1 MAYRNDNVCS
11 RSVLTLEDRVRV
23 ILEKEKGLSNR
34 KLATLFKCG
43 KTQIT
48 RIIQSKDNI
57 LAEWEDNSNRGMKR
71 KRDGKYSSVNCL
83 LLEWYKS
90 ILSSNIPING
100 PMLREKALEIA
111 KQIGED
117 GFAASNGWLDRF
129 RVRHNIQFRTNCPE
143 PTSSG
148 VKNEVRNDN
157 RNDVLNYPVNITSH
171 FLAVVKKAAAVKQE
185 QSGEGESKQNH
196 PSCSSSAPSF
206 QDVGLSSTTENTEGN
221 ITGDLNKNEG
231 DDENS
236 ILPME
241 VNLDDETEEP
251 RDAQFNDTE
260 LDAEDPLNIDNTP
273 TSTTVIETVPTPKI
287 ISTATVVNDDKPN
300 EQKATGQNIHV
311 RQNLTENP
319 APLPVVPVN
328 PVRKRMQLKRPLPV
342 SDILDGYNAKVSIED
357 EYKNYIDEDKA
368 FLMSLLPAMKE
379 LTGPQKMEFKMTVL
393 NELKRIRYP
402 SSTPTPQ
409 TVGNLTVLP
418 YAFQPIPNLANI
430 SHVIPIQ
437 QRTINPTTLQQ
448 VINKNSSTTQ
458 QTCKILSS
466 QPPPLA
472 AIIPQTVS
480 ATSAETAKQK
490 QSPTVSSTATTAAT
504 VTAKPTPVE
513 PPAKRASVS
522 KDNNARSQPSATET
536 KKTTSRRTPAR
547 RKPKKQAAT
556 NETQNNTE
564 ETQIITSDLTTPQD
578 EEETRNDGEL
588 RTEIDLDE
596 IKIEH
601 IKVEPYDD
609 EDTEDAMENC

>member
-1 MAYRNDNVCS
+1 MPNCAV
-11 RSVLTLEDRVRV
+11 
-23 ILEKEKGLSNR
+23 KGCNNYNR
-34 KLATLFKCG
+34 KTKGTNIRYYTFPKDKEMQDKWLTVCKNRQLINLLNACICSEHFEPDSFTKPMKHVFLNYRPKGFRDLKPDAVPTLK
-43 KTQIT
+43 
-48 RIIQSKDNI
+48 
-57 LAEWEDNSNRGMKR
+57 
-71 KRDGKYSSVNCL
+71 
-83 LLEWYKS
+83 
-90 ILSSNIPING
+90 INVIDRNEN
-100 PMLREKALEIA
+100 REKQRPKWK
-111 KQIGED
+111 KQSSCRKKDEKFI
-117 GFAASNGWLDRF
+117 N
-129 RVRHNIQFRTNCPE
+129 NFRTHE
-143 PTSSG
+143 GKKSTGDSFEE
-148 VKNEVRNDN
+148 VQKNR
-157 RNDVLNYPVNITSH
+157 
-171 FLAVVKKAAAVKQE
+171 KKAAAVKQE

>member
-1 MAYRNDNVCS
+1 MS
-11 RSVLTLEDRVRV
+11 
-23 ILEKEKGLSNR
+23 R
-34 KLATLFKCG
+34 KLSTEQRIFVIKKWVKYNHDFIDVKAAFEHRFPDILPPTRQGIYKLYKRFLDTG
-43 KTQIT
+43 TVDDLPRSGRPRSIT
-48 RIIQSKDNI
+48 T
-57 LAEWEDNSNRGMKR
+57 EDNLRL
-71 KRDGKYSSVNCL
+71 VA
-83 LLEWYKS
+83 EAFVKS
-90 ILSSNIPING
+90 PHKSTGQISKEIKISDRSLRR
-100 PMLREKALEIA
+100 ML
-111 KQIGED
+111 
-117 GFAASNGWLDRF
+117 
-129 RVRHNIQFRTNCPE
+129 
-143 PTSSG
+143 
-148 VKNEVRNDN
+148 
-157 RNDVLNYPVNITSH
+157 ITGTFCCH
-171 FLAVVKKAAAVKQE
+171 RKKAAAVKQE

>member
-1 MAYRNDNVCS
+1 MSKRKCI
-11 RSVLTLEDRVRV
+11 SVSKKISVIYEVDKGVKKKDIAQKYGIPASSLSTILKNRHV
-23 ILEKEKGLSNR
+23 ILQQLDRRKENLSRKKLRGSTYDDIDEAILKWMTVMREKKLPLSGTLIR
-34 KLATLFKCG
+34 K
-43 KTQIT
+43 
-48 RIIQSKDNI
+48 
-57 LAEWEDNSNRGMKR
+57 
-71 KRDGKYSSVNCL
+71 
-83 LLEWYKS
+83 
-90 ILSSNIPING
+90 
-100 PMLREKALEIA
+100 KALEFGA
-111 KQIGED
+111 ALEHKDFQ
-117 GFAASNGWLDRF
+117 ASNGWLEKF
-129 RVRHNIQFRTNCPE
+129 KKRHCVIIR
-143 PTSSG
+143 
-148 VKNEVRNDN
+148 
-157 RNDVLNYPVNITSH
+157 
-171 FLAVVKKAAAVKQE
+171 
-185 QSGEGESKQNH
+185 
-196 PSCSSSAPSF
+196 
-206 QDVGLSSTTENTEGN
+206 STTENTEGN

>member
-1 MAYRNDNVCS
+1 MNWNLLVNTSRTAIRTGTVRKNKKPRVTKIWCKKLEFETAEEAENHVKALKLWKKCTAYKCLAGLKVAYRCTAAQYRQIECPARLYLLYHAEDMKVSLFETTSEHCNHIDGTRGLPLKTREFVRQIFNTGIKKPNAIIDAFRC
-11 RSVLTLEDRVRV
+11 RNLTVPDKMKLKNF
-23 ILEKEKGLSNR
+23 LTSLR
-34 KLATLFKCG
+34 K
-43 KTQIT
+43 
-48 RIIQSKDNI
+48 
-57 LAEWEDNSNRGMKR
+57 
-71 KRDGKYSSVNCL
+71 
-83 LLEWYKS
+83 
-90 ILSSNIPING
+90 
-100 PMLREKALEIA
+100 
-111 KQIGED
+111 
-117 GFAASNGWLDRF
+117 
-129 RVRHNIQFRTNCPE
+129 
-143 PTSSG
+143 
-148 VKNEVRNDN
+148 
-157 RNDVLNYPVNITSH
+157 
-171 FLAVVKKAAAVKQE
+171 KK
-185 QSGEGESKQNH
+185 
-196 PSCSSSAPSF
+196 
-206 QDVGLSSTTENTEGN
+206 STTENTEGN

>member
-1 MAYRNDNVCS
+1 MDYRPRKKISLQLKLLVINRIENGEKQSYVGRDLNLAASTIRSIFKNKDKVKEVCAKTLISLHKS
-11 RSVLTLEDRVRV
+11 RLTLPRSTLMIKTEKILNELLTNYV
-23 ILEKEKGLSNR
+23 IHSENGN
-34 KLATLFKCG
+34 CG
-43 KTQIT
+43 KKPVICLRTVQVKAQKIHENLK
-48 RIIQSKDNI
+48 IIYNVNDTDLIDDFNTDRNWLERFKKRYI
-57 LAEWEDNSNRGMKR
+57 LRQFVIKCDKGTSEDLEMHRDCEADSSDFLTDDEILKKIKREENKFKNKKNSG
-71 KRDGKYSSVNCL
+71 
-83 LLEWYKS
+83 
-90 ILSSNIPING
+90 
-100 PMLREKALEIA
+100 
-111 KQIGED
+111 
-117 GFAASNGWLDRF
+117 
-129 RVRHNIQFRTNCPE
+129 
-143 PTSSG
+143 
-148 VKNEVRNDN
+148 
-157 RNDVLNYPVNITSH
+157 
-171 FLAVVKKAAAVKQE
+171 
-185 QSGEGESKQNH
+185 
-196 PSCSSSAPSF
+196 
-206 QDVGLSSTTENTEGN
+206 STTENTEGN

>member
-1 MAYRNDNVCS
+1 MQCMLSQRGQLLIIHEGYKFRKMFSSKKKFYWKCTRKTCPAVMYLNETNSEILKSNTEHNHEKSDRLHRELIRNMITAKVIKNYGEKTITSIRNEIKNIPQDIAKYLTNQDVRLICS
-11 RSVLTLEDRVRV
+11 SLNRRKKRSLA
-23 ILEKEKGLSNR
+23 KENPV
-34 KLATLFKCG
+34 
-43 KTQIT
+43 
-48 RIIQSKDNI
+48 D
-57 LAEWEDNSNRGMKR
+57 EEDN
-71 KRDGKYSSVNCL
+71 
-83 LLEWYKS
+83 KS
-90 ILSSNIPING
+90 
-100 PMLREKALEIA
+100 
-111 KQIGED
+111 
-117 GFAASNGWLDRF
+117 
-129 RVRHNIQFRTNCPE
+129 
-143 PTSSG
+143 
-148 VKNEVRNDN
+148 KN
-157 RNDVLNYPVNITSH
+157 SM
-171 FLAVVKKAAAVKQE
+171 KKAAAVKQE

>member
-1 MAYRNDNVCS
+1 MVVCVVKNCFS
-11 RSVLTLEDRVRV
+11 SSKKKDRFYTFHVLPKNEEMLKKWLKCVGRPDLVKLNHVR
-23 ILEKEKGLSNR
+23 ICSKHFTADSYERDLQFELIGEPRR
-34 KLATLFKCG
+34 KHLKKDAVPTLFLP
-43 KTQIT
+43 
-48 RIIQSKDNI
+48 KDDDREI
-57 LAEWEDNSNRGMKR
+57 KR
-71 KRDGKYSSVNCL
+71 KRKRFKKIQARRETKRSSRRVNKTQPKRKIINS
-83 LLEWYKS
+83 KS
-90 ILSSNIPING
+90 N
-100 PMLREKALEIA
+100 ALHLFI
-111 KQIGED
+111 
-117 GFAASNGWLDRF
+117 
-129 RVRHNIQFRTNCPE
+129 
-143 PTSSG
+143 
-148 VKNEVRNDN
+148 
-157 RNDVLNYPVNITSH
+157 
-171 FLAVVKKAAAVKQE
+171 
-185 QSGEGESKQNH
+185 
-196 PSCSSSAPSF
+196 
-206 QDVGLSSTTENTEGN
+206 STTENTEGN

>member
-1 MAYRNDNVCS
+1 MNSVKRLRSYTVGEKLKIIRSAEEIGNRAAGRQYDISESCVRDWRKKREKLMHSSKSRRAFRGGIPKFPVVEEQLFSYLENV
-11 RSVLTLEDRVRV
+11 REQ
-23 ILEKEKGLSNR
+23 GLSVSTEMAQ
-34 KLATLFKCG
+34 L
-43 KTQIT
+43 
-48 RIIQSKDNI
+48 
-57 LAEWEDNSNRGMKR
+57 
-71 KRDGKYSSVNCL
+71 
-83 LLEWYKS
+83 
-90 ILSSNIPING
+90 
-100 PMLREKALEIA
+100 KAAEIA
-111 KQIGED
+111 KELQISN
-117 GFAASNGWLDRF
+117 FKASRGWLNRF
-129 RVRHNIQFRTNCPE
+129 TN
-143 PTSSG
+143 
-148 VKNEVRNDN
+148 R
-157 RNDVLNYPVNITSH
+157 
-171 FLAVVKKAAAVKQE
+171 KKAAAVKQE

>member
-1 MAYRNDNVCS
+1 MGIS
-11 RSVLTLEDRVRV
+11 FGSMHKMLTD
-23 ILEKEKGLSNR
+23 
-34 KLATLFKCG
+34 TLG
-43 KTQIT
+43 Y
-48 RIIQSKDNI
+48 SKVSAKWI
-57 LAEWEDNSNRGMKR
+57 PRLPAQASCKIRG
-71 KRDGKYSSVNCL
+71 
-83 LLEWYKS
+83 E
-90 ILSSNIPING
+90 
-100 PMLREKALEIA
+100 A
-111 KQIGED
+111 
-117 GFAASNGWLDRF
+117 
-129 RVRHNIQFRTNCPE
+129 
-143 PTSSG
+143 
-148 VKNEVRNDN
+148 
-157 RNDVLNYPVNITSH
+157 
-171 FLAVVKKAAAVKQE
+171 KKAAAVKQE

>member
-1 MAYRNDNVCS
+1 MSEKKRLRSFSFGEKLQIITLAKAYGNRFTGRKFNIPESCI
-11 RSVLTLEDRVRV
+11 RKWRKK
-23 ILEKEKGLSNR
+23 EKEITFANKDKRAFRGKEARFPDIETRLNEYIQQRQRFGYTVSNEM
-34 KLATLFKCG
+34 C
-43 KTQIT
+43 
-48 RIIQSKDNI
+48 RI
-57 LAEWEDNSNRGMKR
+57 
-71 KRDGKYSSVNCL
+71 
-83 LLEWYKS
+83 
-90 ILSSNIPING
+90 
-100 PMLREKALEIA
+100 KALEIA
-111 KQIGED
+111 EQLNIGENE
-117 GFAASNGWLDRF
+117 FKASRCWVRRF
-129 RVRHNIQFRTNCPE
+129 MCR
-143 PTSSG
+143 
-148 VKNEVRNDN
+148 
-157 RNDVLNYPVNITSH
+157 
-171 FLAVVKKAAAVKQE
+171 KKAAAVKQE

>member
-1 MAYRNDNVCS
+1 MESQLEALLKNKSKNKAQPTKRIKGIKAGRQNIQERGKEIIANVLKFFRCLAYDENIRKNINFSQIQKLSAVACGVS
-11 RSVLTLEDRVRV
+11 ERSV
-23 ILEKEKGLSNR
+23 
-34 KLATLFKCG
+34 
-43 KTQIT
+43 QHIT
-48 RIIQSKDNI
+48 RVVD
-57 LAEWEDNSNRGMKR
+57 LAGDEDEDNLIFKLIPRLLNKT
-71 KRDGKYSSVNCL
+71 RD
-83 LLEWYKS
+83 
-90 ILSSNIPING
+90 
-100 PMLREKALEIA
+100 
-111 KQIGED
+111 
-117 GFAASNGWLDRF
+117 F
-129 RVRHNIQFRTNCPE
+129 R
-143 PTSSG
+143 
-148 VKNEVRNDN
+148 
-157 RNDVLNYPVNITSH
+157 
-171 FLAVVKKAAAVKQE
+171 KKAAAVKQE

>member
-1 MAYRNDNVCS
+1 MCAVIENPAKCEVRAVIRFFTAKQYSAADIHRELCGVYGPKIMSEGVVRDWVRSFKSGRRNVHDEERSGRPSVVNRELVQKINAKVRENRRITISELSDEFPQISRTVLFEVVTERLGYRKF
-11 RSVLTLEDRVRV
+11 RS
-23 ILEKEKGLSNR
+23 KEQAGDFF
-34 KLATLFKCG
+34 A
-43 KTQIT
+43 T
-48 RIIQSKDNI
+48 RISKFVT
-57 LAEWEDNSNRGMKR
+57 R
-71 KRDGKYSSVNCL
+71 
-83 LLEWYKS
+83 
-90 ILSSNIPING
+90 
-100 PMLREKALEIA
+100 
-111 KQIGED
+111 
-117 GFAASNGWLDRF
+117 
-129 RVRHNIQFRTNCPE
+129 
-143 PTSSG
+143 
-148 VKNEVRNDN
+148 
-157 RNDVLNYPVNITSH
+157 
-171 FLAVVKKAAAVKQE
+171 
-185 QSGEGESKQNH
+185 
-196 PSCSSSAPSF
+196 
-206 QDVGLSSTTENTEGN
+206 STTENTEGN

>member
-1 MAYRNDNVCS
+1 MHYTLEQRLFILQTYLTTVSYKSTREYFVEKYPGINVPAKATIQHLVKKWRSTGTVKNAPKHRQPTVRTPEIVSDIVETVIKRPCVSTRRLAQQIGIS
-11 RSVLTLEDRVRV
+11 RSSCQRV
-23 ILEKEKGLSNR
+23 ILELSDCLPQLAWAR
-34 KLATLFKCG
+34 KTG
-43 KTQIT
+43 T
-48 RIIQSKDNI
+48 RRRLGTPAAEI
-57 LAEWEDNSNRGMKR
+57 LR
-71 KRDGKYSSVNCL
+71 
-83 LLEWYKS
+83 
-90 ILSSNIPING
+90 
-100 PMLREKALEIA
+100 
-111 KQIGED
+111 
-117 GFAASNGWLDRF
+117 
-129 RVRHNIQFRTNCPE
+129 
-143 PTSSG
+143 
-148 VKNEVRNDN
+148 
-157 RNDVLNYPVNITSH
+157 
-171 FLAVVKKAAAVKQE
+171 KKAAAVKQE

>member
-1 MAYRNDNVCS
+1 MISIEQRMFLIDSFFKCGGRYSEQVKQNFREKFPNTNLPHRDSVRNLINKYLQTGSVED
-11 RSVLTLEDRVRV
+11 RTRTGRPTVLTDEKIRDISQ
-23 ILEKEKGLSNR
+23 ILSKNPEKSLR
-34 KLATLFKCG
+34 KLA
-43 KTQIT
+43 
-48 RIIQSKDNI
+48 RESKI
-57 LAEWEDNSNRGMKR
+57 
-71 KRDGKYSSVNCL
+71 
-83 LLEWYKS
+83 S
-90 ILSSNIPING
+90 IFSAH
-100 PMLREKALEIA
+100 KALQKLKLCPCSISAAESSA
-111 KQIGED
+111 KNTKENKKIPD
-117 GFAASNGWLDRF
+117 LLS
-129 RVRHNIQFRTNCPE
+129 
-143 PTSSG
+143 
-148 VKNEVRNDN
+148 EVQR
-157 RNDVLNYPVNITSH
+157 
-171 FLAVVKKAAAVKQE
+171 KKAAAVKQE

>member
-1 MAYRNDNVCS
+1 MKFTIEQRVFICDSYAKSKCWKDVRDKFRQKFPELSVPCRTTIYASVARFRSTGSVFDRTRQRT
-11 RSVLTLEDRVRV
+11 RSVLTEEVIDDIARTLENNPEQSTRCLARRLNISPSSAYKAKK
-23 ILEKEKGLSNR
+23 ILK
-34 KLATLFKCG
+34 F
-43 KTQIT
+43 
-48 RIIQSKDNI
+48 SKDI
-57 LAEWEDNSNRGMKR
+57 KR
-71 KRDGKYSSVNCL
+71 
-83 LLEWYKS
+83 
-90 ILSSNIPING
+90 
-100 PMLREKALEIA
+100 
-111 KQIGED
+111 
-117 GFAASNGWLDRF
+117 
-129 RVRHNIQFRTNCPE
+129 
-143 PTSSG
+143 
-148 VKNEVRNDN
+148 
-157 RNDVLNYPVNITSH
+157 
-171 FLAVVKKAAAVKQE
+171 KKAAAVKQE

>member
-1 MAYRNDNVCS
+1 MRPKRIIPVSCEVRSVIKFMNAKRLNASEIHRQICEVYGSNAMSDSCVRKWCRIFEGGRTNVHDKLRSGRPSFVTDELINAITAKLETNRELSVSKLREFFPEIS
-11 RSVLTLEDRVRV
+11 RSTIYE
-23 ILEKEKGLSNR
+23 
-34 KLATLFKCG
+34 
-43 KTQIT
+43 
-48 RIIQSKDNI
+48 II
-57 LAEWEDNSNRGMKR
+57 
-71 KRDGKYSSVNCL
+71 
-83 LLEWYKS
+83 
-90 ILSSNIPING
+90 
-100 PMLREKALEIA
+100 
-111 KQIGED
+111 
-117 GFAASNGWLDRF
+117 
-129 RVRHNIQFRTNCPE
+129 
-143 PTSSG
+143 SG
-148 VKNEVRNDN
+148 R
-157 RNDVLNYPVNITSH
+157 
-171 FLAVVKKAAAVKQE
+171 KKAAAVKQE